1 MAKPTSVTPVT
12 KEPLVMVQFSYWAKF
27 IMPAS
32 VAAELV
38 GHLSNPAVVK
48 VEESDGMWLPVKTDW
63 EIGPYSKTFIS
74 DLPTHDSSDAA
85 RAGFLAW
92 IKTKRDLVGTS
103 YVPESYTDY
112 LMAQETS

>member
-48 VEESDGMWLPVKTDW
+48 VEESDGMYLPVKSDW
-63 EIGPYSKTFIS
+63 EITPYSKPFIS
-74 DLPTHDSSDAA
+74 DLPSHDGSDEA
-85 RAGFLAW
+85 RKGFIDW
-92 IKTKRDLVGTS
+92 IKTKKELVGKS
-103 YVPESYTDY
+103 YIPETYADY

>member
-1 MAKPTSVTPVT
+1 
-12 KEPLVMVQFSYWAKF
+12 MVQFSYWAKF

-48 VEESDGMWLPVKTDW
+48 VEESDGMYLPVKPDW
-63 EIGPYSKTFIS
+63 EVGPYSKTFIS
-74 DLPTHDSSDAA
+74 DLPNHDGSDEE
-85 RAGFLAW
+85 RKGFLAW
-92 IKTKRDLVGTS
+92 IKTKRDLVGKN
-103 YVPESYTDY
+103 YVPETYAAY